1 MYFIYFWLFINFFF
15 LTSAGEDKPAQLSL
29 AGHHPH
35 TDTTI
40 GDNPSWIP
48 EHSVT
53 CLPFSSS

>member
-1 MYFIYFWLFINFFF
+1 LFINFFF

-40 GDNPSWIP
+40 GDNPPWIP